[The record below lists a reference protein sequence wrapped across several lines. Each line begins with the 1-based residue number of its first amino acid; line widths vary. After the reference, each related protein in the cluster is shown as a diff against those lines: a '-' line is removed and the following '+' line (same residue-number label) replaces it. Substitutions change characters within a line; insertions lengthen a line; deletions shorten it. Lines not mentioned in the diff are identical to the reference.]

1 MSVDIVERTAPGKVI
16 LCGEHSVVY
25 GRPAI
30 AVPVGTLRAT
40 ARVVPGPVG
49 SGLHIHALDLNQTI
63 ALSATGTS
71 HPLAKIA
78 RLVLDTLGVP
88 EPDAV
93 LSLISDLPVAS
104 GMGSGTAVTVAAARA
119 LSASLGRPLPP
130 ETVSALTYEVEKI
143 HHGTPSGIDNT
154 VIAYE
159 QPVFF
164 VRGAAPETFR
174 IHTPFHLLIA
184 SSGIAASTV
193 GSVTEVRHRWEAAQS
208 YYNVIF
214 DCIGAIALAARA
226 AVEQGALGALGV
238 LFNENHGL
246 LAKMGVSLYQLDLLT
261 DAAREAGALGAKLT
275 GSGQGGN
282 IIALVEP
289 ERLDAVRLALTS
301 AGATATWSVLI
312 GT

>member
-1 MSVDIVERTAPGKVI
+1 MNVETVERTAPGKVI

-25 GRPAI
+25 GRAAI
-30 AVPVGTLRAT
+30 AVPVGTMRAT
-40 ARVVPGPVG
+40 ARVEPGPSG
-49 SGLHIHALDLNQTI
+49 SGLHINALDLNQTL
-63 ALSATGTS
+63 ALSKAGIN

-78 RLVLDTLGVP
+78 RLVLNTLAVP

-93 LSLISDLPVAS
+93 MSLNSDLPVAS
-104 GMGSGTAVTVAAARA
+104 GMGSGTAITVAAARA
-119 LSASLGRPLPP
+119 LSASLGRQLPR

-159 QPVFF
+159 QPIFF
-164 VRGAAPETFR
+164 IRGVAPETFR

-184 SSGIAASTV
+184 NSGIAASTS
-193 GSVTEVRHRWEAAQS
+193 GSVAEVRHRWEAAQS
-208 YYNVIF
+208 YYDVIF

-238 LFNENHGL
+238 LFNENHDL
-246 LAKMGVSLYQLDLLT
+246 LVKMGVSLYQLDLLT
-261 DAAREAGALGAKLT
+261 SAAREAGALGAKLT

-289 ERLDAVRLALTS
+289 ERLDAVRQALVG

-312 GT
+312 GN